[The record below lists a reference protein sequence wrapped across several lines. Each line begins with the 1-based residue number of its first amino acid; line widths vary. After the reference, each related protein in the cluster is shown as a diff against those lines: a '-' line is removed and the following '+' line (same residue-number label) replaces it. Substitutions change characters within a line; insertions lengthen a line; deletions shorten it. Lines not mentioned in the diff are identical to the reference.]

1 MAMSAGQ
8 GGEEHDEV
16 MSSINTTPLVDVML
30 VLLIIFL
37 LTIPVATHSV
47 NVQLPTQ
54 TVQPLQTT
62 PRNIVLAI
70 NRDGDVFWAEQHVDM
85 PTLVARLKEVAVQQ
99 PQPEVQIRGD
109 ENARYEYVG
118 KVVVACER
126 AGISK
131 VDFITNPAAHGG

>member
-8 GGEEHDEV
+8 GSEEHDEV
-16 MSSINTTPLVDVML
+16 LSSINTTPLVDVML

-37 LTIPVATHSV
+37 LTIPVVTHSV
-47 NVQLPTQ
+47 NVRLPTQ

-62 PRNIVLAI
+62 PKNIVLAVDR
-70 NRDGDVFWAEQHVDM
+70 NGDVFWEEQHVDI
-85 PTLVARLKEVAVQQ
+85 PTLVARLKQAAVQQ
-99 PQPEVQIRGD
+99 PQPEVHIRGD

-126 AGISK
+126 AGIAK
-131 VDFITNPAAHGG
+131 VDFITNPAARGG

>member
-1 MAMSAGQ
+1 
-8 GGEEHDEV
+8 
-16 MSSINTTPLVDVML
+16 
-30 VLLIIFL
+30 
-37 LTIPVATHSV
+37 
-47 NVQLPTQ
+47 
-54 TVQPLQTT
+54 LQTT

-70 NRDGDVFWAEQHVDM
+70 NRDGDVFWSEQHVDM

-126 AGISK
+126 AGIAK
-131 VDFITNPAAHGG
+131 VDFITNPATHGG